1 MGSPVN
7 VIKTAASNQFLA
19 NANFQLVQRY
29 GTSKAN
35 PGSFTGYIFD
45 RWWTDV
51 FAATISRI
59 TSGLPAGVEYAF
71 RYAATSSSAG
81 ITHAQPLESF
91 LVDKLKGKIVTFSFY
106 VKRNA
111 DYAANVKI
119 QIQKNAVAN
128 TATGTWTT
136 VAETIYLAA
145 QVPTSDW
152 LLATVT
158 TTIPNDGSAN
168 GLRLTYTHNGG
179 TGSASAILDIHS
191 PMLNLGETRLPWSL
205 FTSNIVDEIAFCQRY
220 FEKSWPITTVV
231 GSFPEG
237 AGSRFYGTNSL
248 ANQEQNIT
256 EFAVSKRTT
265 PVVTIY
271 NSFTGTVNERRNYTD
286 LTNVSGSA
294 VYASEKS
301 FNIAGATTGNKFYG
315 FHFTA
320 EAEL

>member
-7 VIKTAASNQFLA
+7 VIKTATSNQFLA

-71 RYAATSSSAG
+71 RYAATSPSAG
-81 ITHAQPLESF
+81 IHHAQPLESF
-91 LVDKLKGKIVTFSFY
+91 LVDKLKGKTVTFSFY

-128 TATGTWTT
+128 SATGTWIT
-136 VAETIYLAA
+136 VGETVYSNA

-158 TTIPNDGSAN
+158 VLVPNDGSAN
-168 GLRLTYTHNGG
+168 GLRVIYTHNGG
-179 TGSASAILDIHS
+179 TGSATAILDIHS

-205 FTSNIVDEIAFCQRY
+205 FSNNIVDEIAFCQRY
-220 FEKSWPITTVV
+220 FEKSYDLATT
-231 GSFPEG
+231 PG
-237 AGSRFYGTNSL
+237 AVTGNGATQIVIAQQDT
-248 ANQEQNIT
+248 ANEYRLST
-256 EFAVSKRTT
+256 KFSVRKRTSA
-265 PVVTIY
+265 PLMTIY
-271 NSFTGTVNERRNYTD
+271 NPSTGAANQIDSGATAVVVAVGESGFTSGKGPA
-286 LTNVSGSA
+286 SGSSNS
-294 VYASEKS
+294 VYYHWVAD
-301 FNIAGATTGNKFYG
+301 
-315 FHFTA
+315 
-320 EAEL
+320 AEL